1 MKFSTKV
8 IHSGKKFYS
17 KLRPILTPI
26 YQTTT
31 YVQESVEKYDAT
43 GYTYSRKKNPTRTAL
58 EDRINELEG
67 GKGTCVFSTGMAAIN
82 ITVQA
87 LLEKGDHV
95 IVSDVVYGGT
105 PRLFNH
111 IFKKFGVEFDY
122 VDTAES
128 QNVKE
133 AIKKNTRMVFTE
145 TPANPTLKLTDLKA
159 VSSITKRNKLLH
171 VVDNTFLTPYYQRP
185 FELGVD
191 VVIHS
196 TTKYLDGHNMTLGG
210 AVVAGKKSIYE
221 KLEFSQNATGS
232 GLDPFQS
239 WLTLVGIK
247 TLPLRLDKQSENAM
261 QIAKFLEKH
270 SKVEWVIYPG
280 LRSFPQYELAKKQ
293 ASGFGGML
301 CFGLKGGVKSGKK
314 FMNSV
319 KLCSLAENL
328 GSVETLITYPSVMT
342 HAEIPKEERIKVG
355 ISDDLIRISVGIED
369 VEDIIEDLKQALKI
383 A

>member
-43 GYTYSRKKNPTRTAL
+43 GYTYSRKSNPTRTAL

-82 ITVQA
+82 ITAQT

-95 IVSDVVYGGT
+95 IVSDVAYGGT

-133 AIKKNTRMVFTE
+133 AIKENTRMVFTE

-185 FELGVD
+185 LELGVD

-196 TTKYLDGHNMTLGG
+196 TTKYLDGHSMTLGG

-221 KLEFSQNATGS
+221 KLKFSQNATGS

-261 QIAKFLEKH
+261 QMAKFLEKH

-314 FMNSV
+314 FMDSV
-319 KLCSLAENL
+319 NLCSLAENL

-355 ISDDLIRISVGIED
+355 ISDDLIRISAGIED
-369 VEDIIEDLKQALKI
+369 VADIIEDLKQALKR

>member
-43 GYTYSRKKNPTRTAL
+43 GYTYSRKRNPTRTAL

>member
-67 GKGTCVFSTGMAAIN
+67 GKGTCVFSMGMAAIN
-82 ITVQA
+82 ITAQT

-105 PRLFNH
+105 PRLFSH

-128 QNVKE
+128 QNVEE
-133 AIKKNTRMVFTE
+133 AIKENTRMVLTE

-159 VSSITKRNKLLH
+159 VSSITKRNNLLH

-185 FELGVD
+185 LELGAD

-196 TTKYLDGHNMTLGG
+196 TTKYLDGHSMTLGG
-210 AVVAGKKSIYE
+210 AVVAGKKSIHE

-301 CFGLKGGVKSGKK
+301 CFGLKGGIKSGKK
-314 FMNSV
+314 FMDSV

-369 VEDIIEDLKQALKI
+369 VEDIIEDLKQALKR

>member
-43 GYTYSRKKNPTRTAL
+43 GYTYSRKSNPTRTAL

-67 GKGTCVFSTGMAAIN
+67 GKGTCVFSMGMAAIN
-82 ITVQA
+82 ITAQT

-133 AIKKNTRMVFTE
+133 AIKENTRMVFTE

-159 VSSITKRNKLLH
+159 VSSITNRTNRNKLLH

-185 FELGVD
+185 LELYRCQGKLSELCCGSVMSGEGRGWRGVRESSSKAR
-191 VVIHS
+191 S
-196 TTKYLDGHNMTLGG
+196 TTFTTDSLE
-210 AVVAGKKSIYE
+210 GKACSATRKRRLNSSNGFAKS
-221 KLEFSQNATGS
+221 
-232 GLDPFQS
+232 
-239 WLTLVGIK
+239 
-247 TLPLRLDKQSENAM
+247 RRAM
-261 QIAKFLEKH
+261 DL
-270 SKVEWVIYPG
+270 S
-280 LRSFPQYELAKKQ
+280 
-293 ASGFGGML
+293 
-301 CFGLKGGVKSGKK
+301 
-314 FMNSV
+314 
-319 KLCSLAENL
+319 CSLGL
-328 GSVETLITYPSVMT
+328 C
-342 HAEIPKEERIKVG
+342 
-355 ISDDLIRISVGIED
+355 
-369 VEDIIEDLKQALKI
+369 
-383 A
+383 